1 MRHYVKLLLLAFF
14 LLLTI
19 INIGCGI
26 FNASESPSVHNLN
39 VSEAND
45 LINDNLENQHFIIL
59 DVRTPAEYAE
69 GHITNS
75 VNADVEAADFTVEI
89 TIYDKDNTYLVYC
102 RSGRRSL
109 TAADIMIKQG
119 FRDVYNML
127 DGITEWQAAGYP
139 VVK

>member
-1 MRHYVKLLLLAFF
+1 MRHYVKLVFLAFS

-19 INIGCGI
+19 INAGCGI
-26 FNASESPSVHNLN
+26 FNALEAPSVHNLN

-45 LINDNLENQHFIIL
+45 MINDNLENQNFVIL
-59 DVRTPAEYAE
+59 DVRTPGEYAA
-69 GHITNS
+69 GHIANA
-75 VNADVEAADFTVEI
+75 VNVDVEAADFTVKI
-89 TIYDKDNTYLVYC
+89 TAYDKDKTYLVYC

-109 TAADIMIKQG
+109 TAAGIMIKQG

-127 DGITEWQAAGYP
+127 AGITEWQAAGYP